1 MRGSDGDYACAETR
15 GKEMNDIAMYVMD
28 FAIIAVSIGLVILS
42 CSLAALSERLENLEK
57 HISPNDALSD

>member
-1 MRGSDGDYACAETR
+1 
-15 GKEMNDIAMYVMD
+15 MNDIAMYIMD

-42 CSLAALSERLENLEK
+42 CSLSALSERLERLER